1 MQFVGSICG
10 TPRLKGIFF
19 YFSGF
24 RTSLS
29 QALKIKQWRV
39 GNVQINDFEQ
49 NCHQASFVLIGKNQ
63 SIVSIFLFC

>member
-1 MQFVGSICG
+1 MQFVGSICV
-10 TPRLKGIFF
+10 TLRLDFFF
-19 YFSGF
+19 YCSGF

-29 QALKIKQWRV
+29 QALNIKQWRV

-63 SIVSIFLFC
+63 SIDSIFLFC